1 MHNDKISSD
10 VNRCPT
16 GVAASINLA
25 FSPRETE
32 SSVRLCGAPLDP
44 SLGVYELKPTK
55 LTDLE
60 IIELSRELLNVY
72 ESGFLLSNAT
82 EKQKCLER
90 LDDLSDHIKGSDH
103 ILVARKEGHAVA
115 FLCGVVLETTLGKTY
130 HLKGLICHSSMQG
143 KGVGELLLRLGVTR
157 ADATLLC
164 MHTQSL
170 KMLKLFSRIA
180 ESSENVALKLAS
192 SVPSVNLEGVI
203 DRGRYR
209 GRCLYGDFETF
220 QHYAIP
226 SLDTK
231 HGDAL
236 FVAGLLKDRN
246 KDG

>member
-1 MHNDKISSD
+1 MRNDKISSD
-10 VNRCPT
+10 INRCPT
-16 GVAASINLA
+16 GVAVPLNLA
-25 FSPRETE
+25 FSPRETG

-44 SLGVYELKPTK
+44 SLGVFELKPTK
-55 LTDLE
+55 LTNFE
-60 IIELSRELLNVY
+60 VMKLSRELLHVY

-82 EKQKCLER
+82 EDQKCLER
-90 LDDLSDHIKGSDH
+90 LDDLSDHIKESDH
-103 ILVARKEGHAVA
+103 VLVARKEGKAVA
-115 FLCGVVLETTLGKTY
+115 FLCGALLETTLGKTY
-130 HLKGLICHSSMQG
+130 HLKGLICHSSVQG
-143 KGVGELLLRLGVTR
+143 KGVGEILLRLGVTR
-157 ADATLLC
+157 ADATLMC

-231 HGDAL
+231 NGDAL
-236 FVAGLLKDRN
+236 FVAGLIKNR
-246 KDG
+246 KIDG